1 MQVTFFSN
9 FLNHHQLPLCTE
21 LFEHSNVDFKFI
33 ATEPVPEERLKLGYH
48 NMNDQYPF
56 VINTYN
62 NREDFAKAII
72 LGNDSDVVIL
82 GSAPY
87 SFVKKRI
94 KENKFTFIYS
104 ERIFKKGRIRILN
117 PKTLAS
123 LILKHFRNRNKNLYL
138 LCAGA
143 YTSSDFSLVG
153 AYKNKA
159 YKWGYFPEI
168 KEYDVNTLMRMKLQE
183 VPKLLWVGRLLDWKH
198 PDDVIKL
205 AMVLKEN
212 GYIFNI
218 EMIGSGPMEANVIKL
233 ININRLQNQ
242 IQLMGSMSPEQV
254 RKRMESA
261 NIFLFTSDFYEG
273 WGAVLNE
280 AMNSGCGVVAS
291 HAIGSVP
298 YLITNGFNGLIYK
311 NKNINHLYD
320 RVKFLLN
327 NMDECQKMGINAY
340 KTITDIW
347 NAKVAAKRLMQLIE
361 DIKKDRMSSSFFD
374 GPCSKAEIITK
385 SGHA

>member
-21 LFEHSNVDFKFI
+21 LFEHSNVDFKFV

-48 NMNDQYPF
+48 NMNDQYTF
-56 VINTYN
+56 VLNAYN
-62 NREDFAKAII
+62 SSEDFNKAII
-72 LGNDSDVVIL
+72 LGNNSDVVIF

-87 SFVKKRI
+87 LFVKKRI
-94 KENKFTFIYS
+94 KENKLTFIYS
-104 ERIFKKGRIRILN
+104 ERIFKKGKIKILN
-117 PKTLAS
+117 PVTLAS
-123 LILKHFRNRNKNLYL
+123 LLLKHTLNRNKNLYL
-138 LCAGA
+138 LCASA

-153 AYKNKA
+153 SYKNKA
-159 YKWGYFPEI
+159 YKWGYFPEV
-168 KEYDVNTLMRMKLQE
+168 KKYNVNKLMSNKLHI
-183 VPKLLWVGRLLDWKH
+183 VPKIVWVGRLLDWKH

-205 AMVLKEN
+205 AAILKEN
-212 GYIFNI
+212 GYKFEI
-218 EMIGSGPMEANVIKL
+218 EIIGSGPMESDLIELIKL
-233 ININRLQNQ
+233 NKLQSH
-242 IQLMGSMSPEQV
+242 IQLMGSMNHEEV

-298 YLITNGFNGLIYK
+298 YLITNGINGLIYK
-311 NKNINHLYD
+311 NKNIKQLYNH
-320 RVKFLLN
+320 VKYFLN

-340 KTITDIW
+340 ETITSLW
-347 NAKVAAKRLMQLIE
+347 NAKVAAKRLIHLFNDIE
-361 DIKKDRMSSSFFD
+361 RDRMSSKYFD
-374 GPCSKAEIITK
+374 GPCSKAEKI
-385 SGHA
+385 SNHYHA